1 MPWGQECP
9 WIVKIFQVP
18 WGESAGSF
26 IDQEQ
31 FGDCYDILV
40 VEKSD
45 CLCNM
50 LIKESDQD
58 WVEFLAGQVASL
70 LFEIIISRKI
80 KGKMVK

>member
-1 MPWGQECP
+1 MG
-9 WIVKIFQVP
+9 
-18 WGESAGSF
+18 
-26 IDQEQ
+26 
-31 FGDCYDILV
+31 CYDILV
-40 VEKSD
+40 IEKSD
-45 CLCNM
+45 CPCNM